1 MVANLTW
8 KHYKNRTERSALNS
22 LNFFF
27 WNTYKGFTHRH
38 HAGFSLQTQPLP
50 SQPSLLLKAGR
61 QWWERHYGADC
72 AVKTATGL
80 WVPLSLKAA
89 AESPRGACPPQMRY
103 SSSSCQTPP
112 RRVKAMGLL
121 AVSSKDFILG
131 PLRSYG
137 GSLRSSSCHFHCLA
151 SCPQLPPQCA
161 LDQPCN
167 QNHVYV
173 QEISIPDFPSL
184 L

>member
-1 MVANLTW
+1 
-8 KHYKNRTERSALNS
+8 
-22 LNFFF
+22 
-27 WNTYKGFTHRH
+27 
-38 HAGFSLQTQPLP
+38 
-50 SQPSLLLKAGR
+50 
-61 QWWERHYGADC
+61 
-72 AVKTATGL
+72 
-80 WVPLSLKAA
+80 
-89 AESPRGACPPQMRY
+89 MRY

-121 AVSSKDFILG
+121 TVSSKDFILG

-173 QEISIPDFPSL
+173 QEISSPRLPFSSVGEHPSWYSNKL
-184 L
+184 TNRNRKGLAYFNKEILIHVYKLRELSFNI